1 MSQNEG
7 SDSDGN
13 EIQENVTGNH
23 SGIGHDV
30 GGESPKPQENNE
42 SSDENYDRGVF
53 VGAGGAIDSGANGH
67 AGGKEELNPHQVAVI
82 ERHIAEHYSG
92 PVPAAKE
99 MKRYA
104 EIDPSFPDRM
114 MTMAEKQQDANIRIA
129 ERLSKS
135 EAFSVPVVAI
145 CAAVLP
151 WGICALCIWQG
162 YAIPAWISGGAGL
175 LTASAQLIRS
185 IKGETHPESEEK
197 TDSK

>member
-13 EIQENVTGNH
+13 ENQENVTGNH

-99 MKRYA
+99 MKQYA

-145 CAAVLP
+145 LAIVLP
-151 WGICALCIWQG
+151 WGICAFCVAKG
-162 YAIPAWISGGAGL
+162 YAFPAWVSGGAGF
-175 LTASAQLIRS
+175 LTSAAQIIRS
-185 IKGETHPESEEK
+185 IKGDKDSANGRGDDSE
-197 TDSK
+197 